1 MPTPN
6 NAPSTTTGG
15 PERQDAELFA
25 QLTERQAM
33 PQISQEIKGLGKK
46 NTLFVEKVGV
56 VARVRLLVKWKVEAT
71 EEEKSLFNNG
81 FPFRLIQQ
89 IAIESNGVTGI
100 ISCSGAALE
109 ARRKR
114 IFRNP
119 PSAINENP
127 AKIEKGEKVKK
138 EVVKGE
144 FALEVPIAHDME
156 TLIGSLLAQN
166 EETSLSV
173 TVTWANEEE
182 LQHAGKLA
190 KLEGE
195 VIWSS
200 TVFSIGTAPIGK
212 QEVTILPDLSA
223 FHGILE
229 GESPC
234 VGNGNKKAMLIRTSG
249 QLLAIGAAFQ
259 NGLIKQLEPKKWTK
273 FALEYGGN
281 KDPLVWEPASEL
293 LELNADEYG
302 GAINVGCSAAIN
314 ERTTFLFVDQEAD
327 NPARDMIVPEQL
339 TEFRA
344 VFGLGAEAIEAN
356 ANMIVTQETLYPA
369 V

>member
-6 NAPSTTTGG
+6 NAPSSTTGG
-15 PERQDAELFA
+15 PERQDPELFA

-33 PQISQEIKGLGKK
+33 PQTSQEIKGLGKK
-46 NTLFVEKVGV
+46 QTLIVEKVGI
-56 VARVRLLVKWKVEAT
+56 VARIRLLVEWKCEVT
-71 EEEKSLFNNG
+71 EEEKSIFNNG
-81 FPFRLIQQ
+81 FPWRLLPQ

-100 ISCSGAALE
+100 ISCSAMALE
-109 ARRKR
+109 ARRRR

-119 PSAINENP
+119 VSAILENP
-127 AKIEKGEKVKK
+127 KKIEEGAKVKK
-138 EVVKGE
+138 EVIKGK
-144 FALEVPIAHDME
+144 FAIEIPIAHDME
-156 TLIGSLLAQN
+156 SLIGALLAQN

-173 TVTWANEEE
+173 TLQWANEEE

-195 VIWSS
+195 VKWST
-200 TVFSIGTAPIGK
+200 TVFAIGTAPIGK

-223 FHGILE
+223 FHGLLE
-229 GESPC
+229 AETPC
-234 VGNGNKKAMLIRTSG
+234 VGNGIKKANLIRTSG
-249 QLLAIGAAFQ
+249 QLLCVGAAFQ
-259 NGLIKQLEPKKWTK
+259 NGLTKELSPAAWTK

-293 LELNADEYG
+293 LELNADEYDGQIAIGVG
-302 GAINVGCSAAIN
+302 GAT
-314 ERTTFLFVDQEAD
+314 EKLHYLFVDQEAD
-327 NPARDMIVPEQL
+327 NPSRDMIVPEQL

-369 V
+369 L

>member
-6 NAPSTTTGG
+6 NAPSSTTGG

-33 PQISQEIKGLGKK
+33 PQTSQEIKGLGKK
-46 NTLFVEKVGV
+46 QTLYVEKVGV
-56 VARVRLLVKWKVEAT
+56 VARIRLLVKWKVECT
-71 EEEKSLFNNG
+71 EEEKSIFNNG
-81 FPFRLIQQ
+81 FPWRLLPQ
-89 IAIESNGVTGI
+89 ISIESNGVTGI
-100 ISCSGAALE
+100 ISCSAMALE
-109 ARRKR
+109 ARRRR

-119 PSAINENP
+119 VSAILANP
-127 AKIEKGEKVKK
+127 KKIEEGAKVKK
-138 EVVKGE
+138 EVISGE
-144 FALEVPIAHDME
+144 FAIEIPIAHDME

-173 TVTWANEEE
+173 TLQWANEEE

-195 VIWSS
+195 ILWST

-212 QEVTILPDLSA
+212 QEVTVLPDLSA
-223 FHGILE
+223 FHGLLE
-229 GESPC
+229 SETPV
-234 VGNGNKKAMLIRTSG
+234 VGNGIKKANLIRTSG
-249 QLLAIGAAFQ
+249 QLLCIGAAMQ
-259 NGLIKQLEPKKWTK
+259 NGLQKELRPTKWNK

-293 LELNADEYG
+293 LELNADEYDG
-302 GAINVGCSAAIN
+302 IVAVGVGAVAT
-314 ERTTFLFVDQEAD
+314 ERLTWLFVDQEAD
-327 NPARDMIVPEQL
+327 NPSRDMIVPEQL

-344 VFGLGAEAIEAN
+344 VFGFGAEAIEAN